1 MELDPLFD
9 LLREEVC
16 SVTNQSPNAV
26 VNVNDLKKGVPKAP
40 SRRQRLAIAFASRV
54 RQESG
59 VTDSTYQFQ
68 ETTRKDRLFQ
78 SLWRPDRDGVVLF
91 DRLEARYQERK
102 Q

>member
-1 MELDPLFD
+1 VELDPLFG
-9 LLREEVC
+9 LLREELC
-16 SVTNQSPNAV
+16 LVTNQSPNAV
-26 VNVNDLKKGVPKAP
+26 VNMNDLNNRGPKA
-40 SRRQRLAIAFASRV
+40 SGRRQRLVIAFSLRV

-59 VTDSTYQFQ
+59 ITDSTYQFQ
-68 ETTRKDRLFQ
+68 EMSRTEKLFA